1 MRRDEDWFDAVG
13 KDDWRVEQIEKREKE
28 RNDLQE
34 KERLS
39 HGRIHHT
46 EGKGLP
52 SQESDLLKSGIKDGL

>member
-1 MRRDEDWFDAVG
+1 MRRDADWFDAVG

-39 HGRIHHT
+39 HGRVHHT
-46 EGKGLP
+46 ESQGLS
-52 SQESDLLKSGIKDGL
+52 SQEPDLLKSGNKGGL